1 MSRWRAV
8 SVGRPNLI
16 DRVALRIVAR
26 KSVLCGGPG
35 LGGSVRGQSV
45 GRLVKV
51 RDNFQEPGNTFPLQ
65 VLKDVQCAAS

>member
-35 LGGSVRGQSV
+35 LGGSVRGQRV
-45 GRLVKV
+45 GRMVKV
-51 RDNFQEPGNTFPLQ
+51 CDQLQ
-65 VLKDVQCAAS
+65 DEVTPFLCRS